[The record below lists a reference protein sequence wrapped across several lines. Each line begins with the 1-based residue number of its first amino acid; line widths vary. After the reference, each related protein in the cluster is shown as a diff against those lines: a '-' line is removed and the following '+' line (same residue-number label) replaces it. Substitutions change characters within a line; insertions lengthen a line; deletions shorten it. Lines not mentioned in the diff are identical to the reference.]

1 MKKLYTTLFA
11 LLLIAGLSANSMAQ
25 DAAQIMKDSHLAY
38 FYAGDDGVS
47 DVNMS
52 IVSKSGKERIRE
64 FVMIRKDIEEGG
76 NQKYFTYF
84 RKPSDVSRTTFMV
97 YKTSEGND
105 QRWIY
110 IPSIDLIKP
119 ISADDK
125 NSSFV
130 GSDFSYEDVSG
141 RHWNEDNHTFKEEST
156 VDGKAVYV
164 IESIPKVEYKGF
176 ARKVSYIDK
185 ETLLPLKEEYFD
197 KKDELVKEFH
207 ADKIEVIDGITT
219 ITTRTMTNVKKGGHT
234 TVSFNKITYNV
245 GVNEDIFTERY
256 LKTPPR
262 EYITE

>member
-11 LLLIAGLSANSMAQ
+11 LLLIAGLSASSMAQ
-25 DAAQIMKDSHLAY
+25 DANQIMKDSHLAY

-47 DVNMS
+47 DVNMT
-52 IVSKSGKERIRE
+52 IVSKKGKERIRE

-84 RKPSDVSRTTFMV
+84 RQPSDVSRTTFMV

-141 RHWNEDNHTFKEEST
+141 RHWTEDNHTLKGDET

-176 ARKVSYIDK
+176 ARKVSYVDK
-185 ETLLPLKEEYFD
+185 ATMLPLKEEYFD
-197 KKDELVKEFH
+197 KKNELVKEFH
-207 ADKIEVIDGITT
+207 ADKIEDIDGITT
-219 ITTRTMTNVKKGGHT
+219 ITVRTMTDVKKGGHT
-234 TVSFNKITYNV
+234 TVAFNKITYNV
-245 GVNEDIFTERY
+245 GVKEDIFTERY